1 MTTSRTSH
9 EAPPLQTPSEIRRP
23 TNPLLKA
30 KSAAAIVV
38 HPKESK
44 PESDYNEVK
53 ADKNNGHEEIEPTF
67 HTVVKV
73 IQETP
78 TELRTYYFKKNP
90 SGTAVS
96 ELEATAASFYRILA
110 PHHVPRTYAVYNNK
124 NKHIGVISEAIPGF
138 KSTAEDNLEEEDL
151 NLDFIGNLEQ
161 TNRDGSPAEPPI
173 SLLERLDEELRLLE
187 EEQEAI
193 NRKLKL
199 ADRLEVKLEKERIKL
214 TTAKPLEKGHNT
226 RNEFSKRYKAH
237 LTNKN
242 TLTNALLFNTDKI
255 DEFYKKIEEQY
266 KITYANLNNY
276 RIVKGLAI
284 GLTSSFIFTE
294 DDLHRNNFS
303 KYGKR
308 IDFDMSLWQISYHY
322 KESNA
327 VWWRKPTDKTFKR
340 STADI
345 SNFPFLQSSGP
356 FYWPANLPH
365 NTTSTTWKDVLNL
378 IAKKIYRPQENSIFR
393 KLKDNMVFK
402 YHTYA
407 TLGKYIL
414 TNPDI
419 YRQIALA
426 HLGEEYRIPLSLIPH
441 IKQRDSKISDN
452 ETISLVNAIVKEQ
465 ELQICEF
472 ENLLLSMPE
481 FGFFFKFFYK
491 DIIKELIKTYKDEGL
506 CISAESEAITEQQ
519 LNKLSKQLL
528 DQIVVTAEK
537 AKLEAEQKAKEA
549 EEQSAK
555 AAEAQKIAEEAQAQ
569 QKAKEALALKTASN
583 LFVINKKH
591 IINTMQSYSKGL
603 GGFFTGKR
611 NHITTALEFI
621 KFCEALNLNVDSV
634 EGTVAALKILEA
646 ELTKTMNT
654 IKNEGGFK
662 KLLIDLHSKVKA
674 DITLLSREIMTS
686 FKLSD
691 FTAKPSTPGASD
703 TMLKAKR
710 SDPLPATPSSP
721 KPH

>member
-1 MTTSRTSH
+1 MTTSRTSQ
-9 EAPPLQTPSEIRRP
+9 EAPPLQNPSEIRRP
-23 TNPLLKA
+23 TNLLLKA
-30 KSAAAIVV
+30 KSAAGIVI

-44 PESDYNEVK
+44 PESDYIEIK

-73 IQETP
+73 VQETP

-161 TNRDGSPAEPPI
+161 TNGDGSAAEPPI

-187 EEQEAI
+187 DEQEAI

-214 TTAKPLEKGHNT
+214 TTARPLGNGHNI
-226 RNEFSKRYKAH
+226 RNEYSKRYKAH

-242 TLTNALLFNTDKI
+242 ILTNALLLSTDKI

-378 IAKKIYRPQENSIFR
+378 IAKKIYLPQENSTFR
-393 KLKDNMVFK
+393 KLKDNIVFK

-414 TNPDI
+414 TNPDV

-441 IKQRDSKISDN
+441 IKQRDSKIIDN

-491 DIIKELIKTYKDEGL
+491 DIIKDLVKLYKDEGL
-506 CISAESEAITEQQ
+506 YPGIKSETITDQ
-519 LNKLSKQLL
+519 LNKLCKQLL
-528 DQIVVTAEK
+528 DQIEVTAEK
-537 AKLEAEQKAKEA
+537 AKLEAEQRAQEAEAQKAKEA
-549 EEQSAK
+549 TAK
-555 AAEAQKIAEEAQAQ
+555 KKAEEAEAQ

-591 IINTMQSYSKGL
+591 IINTLQSYSNGF
-603 GGFFTGKR
+603 GGVFKSKR
-611 NHITTALEFI
+611 THIKEALDFI
-621 KFCEALNLNVDSV
+621 KFCNALNPNVDTV
-634 EGTVAALKILEA
+634 EETVTALKTLEA

-662 KLLIDLHSKVKA
+662 KLLIDLHAKVKA

-691 FTAKPSTPGASD
+691 FTTRPSTPGAGD